1 MALIAMRR
9 TTFRTIRGKRR
20 RTTNKQDRVPILLE
34 LGHITN
40 DKVDF
45 SSKRKDILGEKAK
58 NHPDD
63 LRLGLSNK
71 AR

>member
-20 RTTNKQDRVPILLE
+20 GTTNKQDRVPILLE
-34 LGHITN
+34 LGDITN
-40 DKVDF
+40 DKVNF
-45 SSKRKDILGEKAK
+45 ISKRKDILGEKAK

-63 LRLGLSNK
+63 RSVGCRLY
-71 AR
+71 